1 MCIWHSKICDRAV
14 KKILIANVL
23 GELIG
28 QFQASEEKSVLFFW
42 MYAVAFMLQIYFDF
56 PGTAIWRS
64 DWELFLDLIS
74 GKLPL
79 SLLFCEHYRILA
91 QMAYFTWRMVPGLS
105 LHPAGRQSCKTCA
118 VDLQYFL
125 VWMAT
130 GFWHGAAWNFILW
143 GLMYAVLLLI
153 EKHGCCLI

>member
-1 MCIWHSKICDRAV
+1 MCIWNSKICDRAV

-64 DWELFLDLIS
+64 DWELFLDLIFRKTSVILIVLRALPNS
-74 GKLPL
+74 GADGI
-79 SLLFCEHYRILA
+79 FHLA
-91 QMAYFTWRMVPGLS
+91 HGSGIIFTSRW
-105 LHPAGRQSCKTCA
+105 AA
-118 VDLQYFL
+118 V
-125 VWMAT
+125 M
-130 GFWHGAAWNFILW
+130 
-143 GLMYAVLLLI
+143 
-153 EKHGCCLI
+153 